1 MLLGQDRNFDLANYH
16 LYNGFSFLNNKIDL
30 DIAAAGV
37 QTYLNP
43 ILDTFFYYLNTHLN
57 GYLFGFLMGCIHGIN
72 IVLLYKII
80 NQVFILPRF
89 KNYRK
94 LIIVILAAGCFTPNF
109 LAGLGSSMGDNST
122 SIFVLGALF
131 LLLRNWKSLANNSYR
146 IAASILS
153 AGFLLGVASALKLTN
168 LPFAISMGLSL
179 FIYKSNLR
187 CRLRICCYLLLG
199 ALAGILI
206 FGGFWY
212 LKMWEIFGN
221 PIFPYLSNIFV
232 NPNSVYINPTTDW
245 LPRGFFENLFWP
257 YIFSFNYHRVG
268 EGNFRQILWPIFYTF
283 LFLSAFY
290 FFIKSTSNTKKTYRT
305 VDDTKLL
312 FLVVYVTISYFIW
325 MRVFSVL
332 RYMVSIELLLPLIIF
347 ILWISLCKNN
357 IFLIKRLLFLSIV
370 LTLFGGFSTWGHSRW
385 TSPAFRSQLP
395 QDINKNSSVILV
407 GSTPLTWMV
416 TQFPSSIAFFRFGPP
431 FKLDQNIRN
440 RIALRNSPTYVMFG
454 GFYNWRVDNVH
465 SWNTIVSR
473 LGMTKSKQS
482 CASLGNFISRIKF
495 RGKVEQ
501 LFESEDA
508 CKLSILDR
516 DYIDPNLGNNFFI
529 TEAKT
534 EIAKYNYTF
543 DDSSCKIYEANIGSQ
558 NWRYIWCE
566 VLMR

>member
-1 MLLGQDRNFDLANYH
+1 
-16 LYNGFSFLNNKIDL
+16 
-30 DIAAAGV
+30 
-37 QTYLNP
+37 
-43 ILDTFFYYLNTHLN
+43 
-57 GYLFGFLMGCIHGIN
+57 
-72 IVLLYKII
+72 
-80 NQVFILPRF
+80 
-89 KNYRK
+89 
-94 LIIVILAAGCFTPNF
+94 
-109 LAGLGSSMGDNST
+109 
-122 SIFVLGALF
+122 
-131 LLLRNWKSLANNSYR
+131 
-146 IAASILS
+146 
-153 AGFLLGVASALKLTN
+153 
-168 LPFAISMGLSL
+168 
-179 FIYKSNLR
+179 
-187 CRLRICCYLLLG
+187 
-199 ALAGILI
+199 
-206 FGGFWY
+206 
-212 LKMWEIFGN
+212 
-221 PIFPYLSNIFV
+221 
-232 NPNSVYINPTTDW
+232 VYINPTTAW